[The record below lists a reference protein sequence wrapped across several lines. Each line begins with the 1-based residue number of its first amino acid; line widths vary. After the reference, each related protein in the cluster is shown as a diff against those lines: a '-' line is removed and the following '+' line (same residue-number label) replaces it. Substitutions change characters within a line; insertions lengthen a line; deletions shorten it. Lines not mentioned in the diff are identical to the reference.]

1 MARSAIVLDSNLN
14 TRGALLAISE
24 LNVSTMKRTPQKE
37 LTIVAIG
44 LLIVAAAILGFVAYV
59 APAYG
64 QIYSQPWQK
73 SFMREADFEF
83 YSSALR
89 QFLFILLPLIAGIQ
103 IVAAWRLLKT
113 AKRLESPAANESLH
127 STPR

>member
-44 LLIVAAAILGFVAYV
+44 LLIVAAAILGSVAYL
-59 APAYG
+59 
-64 QIYSQPWQK
+64 
-73 SFMREADFEF
+73 
-83 YSSALR
+83 LR
-89 QFLFILLPLIAGIQ
+89 LMARFIASRG
-103 IVAAWRLLKT
+103 RS
-113 AKRLESPAANESLH
+113 RS
-127 STPR
+127 

>member
-1 MARSAIVLDSNLN
+1 
-14 TRGALLAISE
+14 
-24 LNVSTMKRTPQKE
+24 
-37 LTIVAIG
+37 
-44 LLIVAAAILGFVAYV
+44 
-59 APAYG
+59 
-64 QIYSQPWQK
+64 
-73 SFMREADFEF
+73 MREADFEF